1 MITKNG
7 NISRYIGGGELLYTP
22 KGGTERKIGEIQSA
36 KFSLNAEF
44 AEAYDRSSSMK
55 KLSAKVT
62 KSISGKL
69 EFTTNNVNLENMAMA
84 LAGKVEDVTF
94 GAGEKLPDGSTA
106 AAATTLKCI
115 KGGTNPIIEGSFK
128 FIGDSDGDEK
138 PILVIYRA
146 NVTASGEFD
155 YIAEEHQ
162 QLSFSG
168 EVLEDD
174 GKYFD
179 EYRMATS

>member
-1 MITKNG
+1 MILKDANT
-7 NISRYIGGGELLYTP
+7 SRYIGGGELLHTP

-84 LAGKVEDVTF
+84 LGGKVEDVAF
-94 GAGEKLPDGSTA
+94 ASGAKLPDGTTA
-106 AAATTLKCI
+106 AAAVTLKCI
-115 KGGTNPIIEGSFK
+115 KGATNPIIEGSFK
-128 FIGDSDGDEK
+128 FVGDSDGDEK
-138 PILVIYRA
+138 PILVIYKA
-146 NVTASGEFD
+146 NVTANGEFN
-155 YIAEEHQ
+155 YIAEDFQ

-168 EVLEDD
+168 EVLEDN

-179 EYRMATS
+179 EYRMPIS